1 MASFSWTEE
10 DMLRCC
16 GSKHFAKE
24 LASTS
29 PFSDLHH
36 AIQFTHG
43 TCFNKEMVKV
53 VAVLGNSEGVKGTI
67 YFVQEG
73 DGPTTVTGSITGLKP
88 GLHGFHVHA
97 LGDTTN
103 GCMSTGKIIYLF
115 FHGDLL
121 SNATASE
128 DGGQALTYGGDV
140 SKEEDVESMVKTAV
154 DAWGSVDI
162 LVNNAVVWN
171 YTYVHLVMRHTAAA
185 KIMMKKKKVNA
196 IVPGFIAS
204 DMTAKLGEDIE
215 KKILETIPMGM
226 IECRLFKDHMQNM
239 SLSPHAGH
247 GIPTQ
252 SFEENQGGRS

>member
-16 GSKHFAKE
+16 GSKRFAKE

-36 AIQFTHG
+36 AIQTP
-43 TCFNKEMVKV
+43 KEMVKA

-103 GCMSTGKIIYLF
+103 GCMSTGPHFNPAGKL
-115 FHGDLL
+115 HG
-121 SNATASE
+121 APE
-128 DGGQALTYGGDV
+128 D
-140 SKEEDVESMVKTAV
+140 
-154 DAWGSVDI
+154 
-162 LVNNAVVWN
+162 
-171 YTYVHLVMRHTAAA
+171 
-185 KIMMKKKKVNA
+185 
-196 IVPGFIAS
+196 
-204 DMTAKLGEDIE
+204 
-215 KKILETIPMGM
+215 
-226 IECRLFKDHMQNM
+226 
-239 SLSPHAGH
+239 
-247 GIPTQ
+247 
-252 SFEENQGGRS
+252 EN

>member
-16 GSKHFAKE
+16 GSKRFAKE

-36 AIQFTHG
+36 AIQFAHG
-43 TCFNKEMVKV
+43 IWFNKEMVKA

-73 DGPTTVTGSITGLKP
+73 DGPTTITGSITGLKP

-103 GCMSTGKIIYLF
+103 GCMSTG
-115 FHGDLL
+115 
-121 SNATASE
+121 NATASE

-140 SKEEDVESMVKTAV
+140 SKEEDVESMVKT
-154 DAWGSVDI
+154 
-162 LVNNAVVWN
+162 
-171 YTYVHLVMRHTAAA
+171 
-185 KIMMKKKKVNA
+185 VNA
-196 IVPGFIAS
+196 IVSGFIAS

-215 KKILETIPMGM
+215 KKILETIPMG
-226 IECRLFKDHMQNM
+226 IERLAAIFAGAVRDQCLGDEDLSQPTL
-239 SLSPHAGH
+239 SLLFSVLLRPIITEGPHCAAFPLFL
-247 GIPTQ
+247 INLPLWW
-252 SFEENQGGRS
+252 N